1 MMRVIVIAMMMVM
14 TFFGCAQV
22 DKKYKGT
29 VVPEN
34 GQVEKKEVIA
44 PSGRKMDVFFGAES
58 KTGLVVTAQ
67 INQLLSS
74 EHFAYLDITFRNT
87 TQDWVRLKSVTLTFG
102 SQEID
107 KHIMIVNG
115 QDILAW
121 QRAVIRKMN
130 IDATNKRE
138 TSSVLGFIGVALGA
152 ASDNDTMRIAGTS
165 LVVASAVSLSLDEYS
180 RWRNLNTTENTPW
193 FPEYHLHASPIVVPP
208 DYFDDRWILIN
219 TRDHDVIGYLYKVY
233 IEYETQEGV
242 SEKVMIELRSGKSG
256 KHENGKWQSQQ
267 KQIILQK

>member
-1 MMRVIVIAMMMVM
+1 MRVAVVIVVLIM

-34 GQVEKKEVIA
+34 GQIEKKEVIS
-44 PSGRKMDVFFGAES
+44 PSGRKVEVFLGAES

-67 INQLLSS
+67 INPLLSS

-87 TQDWVRLKSVTLTFG
+87 TQNWIRLKSVTLTFG

-107 KHIMIVNG
+107 KHVMIVNG
-115 QDILAW
+115 QDLVAW
-121 QRAVIRKMN
+121 QKAVVRKMN
-130 IDATNKRE
+130 IDAANKA
-138 TSSVLGFIGVALGA
+138 SAKSLLVLAGLTIGAV
-152 ASDNDTMRIAGTS
+152 SDNDTMRIAGTS
-165 LVVASAVSLSLDEYS
+165 LAVGAAVSLSLDEYS

-193 FPEYHLHASPIVVPP
+193 FPEYHLYASQIIVPP

-219 TRDHDVIGYLYKVY
+219 TRDHHVIGYLHKVY
-233 IEYETQEGV
+233 IEYEALEGV

-256 KHENGKWQSQQ
+256 KRVNDNWQSKQ
-267 KQIILQK
+267 KNIILQK